1 MDKRQQRCAI
11 QVRCCSGGNEFDAF
25 GKSKLGQTK
34 VKQANSQAWNVDP
47 MSRVYAGRI
56 APSNVLEIGLAVSF
70 IKKLS
75 SQYVCC
81 TTSQVGFGIPA
92 ITTQPQNLPSQ

>member
-1 MDKRQQRCAI
+1 MKEGKHLMDKRQQRCAI
-11 QVRCCSGGNEFDAF
+11 QVRRCSGGNEVDAF

-47 MSRVYAGRI
+47 MSRVYPGRI
-56 APSNVLEIGLAVSF
+56 ATTNVLDVSF

-75 SQYVCC
+75 
-81 TTSQVGFGIPA
+81 
-92 ITTQPQNLPSQ
+92 